1 MPICHLHISHNAPYL
16 SPPPPPKEKKNLQN
30 LCFSFLLYIT
40 TVLREIE
47 NNAYEKLGGGGGAN
61 KVPYGRCASGEWTR
75 LYVMHCRVN
84 PVFCMSCITIL
95 LVIRV
100 VQGGSMRFLLQKTRW
115 YLVAISFTV
124 LTSQDKLRSA
134 RSKTVRR

>member
-1 MPICHLHISHNAPYL
+1 MPICHLHISHNAPYFPF
-16 SPPPPPKEKKNLQN
+16 PPPPPKKKKNLQN
-30 LCFSFLLYIT
+30 LCFSILLYIT

-47 NNAYEKLGGGGGAN
+47 NNAYAKLGAGAN
-61 KVPYGRCASGEWTR
+61 KVLYGRCTGGEWTR

-95 LVIRV
+95 LLIRV

-124 LTSQDKLRSA
+124 STSQDKLRSA

>member
-1 MPICHLHISHNAPYL
+1 MPICHLHISHNAPYFP
-16 SPPPPPKEKKNLQN
+16 SPSPPPRPPPPKKKNLQN
-30 LCFSFLLYIT
+30 LCFSILLYIT

-47 NNAYEKLGGGGGAN
+47 NNAYEKLGGGGGGAN

-95 LVIRV
+95 LLIRV

-124 LTSQDKLRSA
+124 LTSQAK
-134 RSKTVRR
+134 

>member
-16 SPPPPPKEKKNLQN
+16 PTPPPPPQKKQILQN

-47 NNAYEKLGGGGGAN
+47 NNAYAKLGAAPN
-61 KVPYGRCASGEWTR
+61 KVLYGRCAGGEWTR

-124 LTSQDKLRSA
+124 LTSQDK
-134 RSKTVRR
+134 